1 MALNTT
7 GYEDYETL
15 HCGNYSSIF
24 SYLLQIIYMF
34 LQLIMIF
41 KFHNVIV
48 NRSKRLARVAFMHCI
63 ASSLCFWI
71 GNIIMETFDV
81 EIQDLINNNADK
93 SMSNSTW
100 LDLTWMDST
109 RLDSTWL
116 DPTRLDLTSIKLIHF
131 VIVPACPNNPYDY
144 CQNNHQIFE
153 METSCLKAISCYCA
167 EAIDF
172 GKNLSYIVSYL
183 YPFSIEFNILV
194 GRHNFKLLIIVHD
207 FFHSLLDCK

>member
-1 MALNTT
+1 
-7 GYEDYETL
+7 
-15 HCGNYSSIF
+15 
-24 SYLLQIIYMF
+24 MF

-81 EIQDLINNNADK
+81 EIQDLINNNEDK

-100 LDLTWMDST
+100 LDLN
-109 RLDSTWL
+109 RL
-116 DPTRLDLTSIKLIHF
+116 DPTWLDLTSIKLIHF
-131 VIVPACPNNPYDY
+131 VIIPACPNTPYDY

-167 EAIDF
+167 GAIDF
-172 GKNLSYIVSYL
+172 GKNLSIIGSYL

-194 GRHNFKLLIIVHD
+194 GRHNFKLLEIVIW
-207 FFHSLLDCK
+207 FFSHSLLDC

>member
-93 SMSNSTW
+93 SMSNST
-100 LDLTWMDST
+100 
-109 RLDSTWL
+109 
-116 DPTRLDLTSIKLIHF
+116 
-131 VIVPACPNNPYDY
+131 
-144 CQNNHQIFE
+144 
-153 METSCLKAISCYCA
+153 
-167 EAIDF
+167 
-172 GKNLSYIVSYL
+172 
-183 YPFSIEFNILV
+183 
-194 GRHNFKLLIIVHD
+194 
-207 FFHSLLDCK
+207 

>member
-81 EIQDLINNNADK
+81 EIQDLINNNSYK
-93 SMSNSTW
+93 SMLNLTW
-100 LDLTWMDST
+100 LDSSWLQLTHS
-109 RLDSTWL
+109 L
-116 DPTRLDLTSIKLIHF
+116 
-131 VIVPACPNNPYDY
+131 N
-144 CQNNHQIFE
+144 
-153 METSCLKAISCYCA
+153 
-167 EAIDF
+167 
-172 GKNLSYIVSYL
+172 
-183 YPFSIEFNILV
+183 
-194 GRHNFKLLIIVHD
+194 LII
-207 FFHSLLDCK
+207 SLLFQHVQMIHMSIVRTITQFLKWKLVV